1 MDWSRQVKARYQSM
15 RALMLQSQTSRLLDT
30 QYDKKRTFLKIIDQW
45 SDRLKR
51 NFKFI
56 YYSQKE
62 PEDFSLRVNNAD
74 WRYELLNTTALLSKV
89 PILNLEGPAFAPGAP
104 SPRYRE
110 DRQLIWPANYQ
121 AEYALYEML
130 DWLKS
135 VDQVRLSAGMS
146 LVPIT
151 RMAFVRGW
159 FTESVMLD
167 AWSSL
172 LDWDQRPTSGNF
184 ISIPRTTLSAL
195 GLLAEA
201 EDAETDHMSEF
212 EDALREINAFIRARS
227 MAESKG
233 VKEMC
238 RDWVGESRALV
249 EWFTQLVRDLDLVE
263 RMEQLQVDR
272 SKPWSQLIEKVLT
285 DELKQQDS
293 ENTADPEKVL
303 AAWHRFK

>member
-1 MDWSRQVKARYQSM
+1 M

-74 WRYELLNTTALLSKV
+74 WRFELLNTTALLSKV
-89 PILNLEGPAFAPGAP
+89 PILNLGGPTFTPGKP
-104 SPRYRE
+104 LPRYKE
-110 DRQLIWPANYQ
+110 DRQVIWPANYQ

-130 DWLKS
+130 DWLRG
-135 VDQVRLSAGMS
+135 VDLVRLSAGMS
-146 LVPIT
+146 LVPVT
-151 RMAFVRGW
+151 RMAFLRGW

-172 LDWDQRPTSGNF
+172 LDWDQRPSAGNF
-184 ISIPRTTLSAL
+184 ISIPRSLLSSL
-195 GLLAEA
+195 GLLAETSLEEA
-201 EDAETDHMSEF
+201 DHMTKF
-212 EDALREINAFIRARS
+212 EAAIREINGFVRARS
-227 MAESKG
+227 MAEGKG

-238 RDWVGESRALV
+238 RDWVGEARAFV

-263 RMEQLQVDR
+263 RMEQLQFER
-272 SKPWSQLIEKVLT
+272 SQPWSVLIDLMLN
-285 DELKQQDS
+285 DELKQLDS

-303 AAWHRFK
+303 QSWYRFK